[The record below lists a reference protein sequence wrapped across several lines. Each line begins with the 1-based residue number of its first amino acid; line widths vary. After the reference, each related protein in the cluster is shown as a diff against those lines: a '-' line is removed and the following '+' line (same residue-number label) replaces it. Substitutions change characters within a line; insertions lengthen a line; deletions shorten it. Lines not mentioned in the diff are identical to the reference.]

1 MAAAVEKIIN
11 NETTDPSTDDKALKW
26 VGTRATRPDGVD
38 KVTGRAKFGAD
49 TYLPNMLHGK
59 VLRSPYAHARIKS
72 IDVSKALALPGVKAA
87 VTRDDFPDQPEGA
100 VQPAGEMVI
109 NYRDMTR

>member
-1 MAAAVEKIIN
+1 MAAAVEKIFSDGV
-11 NETTDPSTDDKALKW
+11 TDRKTRDKSLKW

-59 VLRSPYAHARIKS
+59 VLRLSLIHI
-72 IDVSKALALPGVKAA
+72 
-87 VTRDDFPDQPEGA
+87 
-100 VQPAGEMVI
+100 
-109 NYRDMTR
+109 